1 MQAGEC
7 EVSLSLSLYEA
18 EEPDTGER
26 FAVVP
31 GRWMCATPTRGNRGP
46 TSTAC
51 LSLSLSRP
59 LATHGYHSIAIYLY
73 VFDEGIL
80 RVLFYVTKV
89 RVRRIVANFGIGR
102 ELPRPRSSA
111 NIMYLFVIS
120 PFSSLSR
127 KSVNGGFR
135 AMKGEKFLLRLS
147 FAPLFTRT
155 VSRMFSFKLD
165 YYVLQPCRRE

>member
-1 MQAGEC
+1 M
-7 EVSLSLSLYEA
+7 
-18 EEPDTGER
+18 
-26 FAVVP
+26 
-31 GRWMCATPTRGNRGP
+31 
-46 TSTAC
+46 
-51 LSLSLSRP
+51 
-59 LATHGYHSIAIYLY
+59 
-73 VFDEGIL
+73 
-80 RVLFYVTKV
+80 
-89 RVRRIVANFGIGR
+89 RRIVANFGIGR

>member
-7 EVSLSLSLYEA
+7 EVSLSLSLSMR
-18 EEPDTGER
+18 PRNQIRER
-26 FAVVP
+26 DLPWFRVV
-31 GRWMCATPTRGNRGP
+31 GCVQRLHAGP

-80 RVLFYVTKV
+80 RVLFYATKV

-135 AMKGEKFLLRLS
+135 AMKGEKFLLRLVRAS
-147 FAPLFTRT
+147 FHAYG
-155 VSRMFSFKLD
+155 FKN
-165 YYVLQPCRRE
+165 VFV